1 MNFGSSHEGD
11 IRYFA
16 GKNEKLSTR
25 RICLYKLTPRKK
37 RKKKT
42 SFCQIP
48 KTNLFDLMKLIG
60 HIHAGHTKNMDIN
73 KFFKLTAFMKVKID
87 YDKS

>member
-1 MNFGSSHEGD
+1 MEAATKATYDILPEKMKSSVQGVYAFINWHQE
-11 IRYFA
+11 
-16 GKNEKLSTR
+16 KNA
-25 RICLYKLTPRKK
+25 
-37 RKKKT
+37 KKT